1 MLLDQPASSIYMAAR
16 RETYR
21 NKHMQV
27 RKRNNQDVVLVKFWC
42 GGLCLKFLP
51 DMRSQD
57 AI

>member
-1 MLLDQPASSIYMAAR
+1 MLLDKPASSIYMAAR

-42 GGLCLKFLP
+42 GGLCLKFLSDIRP
-51 DMRSQD
+51 RY